1 MFSDAADGTA
11 ILARIEAL
19 WESPEAMAHQT
30 TLQPYDSF
38 NQVLEANVHP
48 RDWVNPKP
56 SGRYNL
62 VVIGGGTAGLVA
74 AMGAAGL
81 GARVAL
87 IERGLLGGDC
97 LNVGCVPSKALIS
110 SGRAAAWVRDAPR
123 FGVRPG
129 QSAEVDFSEVMERM
143 RRLRSSISPHDSAR
157 RFTEAG
163 IDVFLGQGSFVG
175 RNSIEVGDARL
186 EFKKAVIATGGRAAK
201 LSVPGAEEMEVL
213 TNESIFSLT
222 RLPRRLIVIG
232 GGPIGCEMAQSFA
245 RFGSQ
250 VTLIEKSAGVL
261 PRDDADAGTILQREM
276 SHDGVKFE
284 FSCNVVRLEQVDSKK
299 VVVVRRHDREFSI
312 EGDAILVAAGRI
324 PNVEGMGLELA
335 GVRYDLRHGVEVN
348 ERLQSSNR
356 NIYAAG
362 DVASRYRFTHAADFM
377 ARLVIRNALFLGRER
392 VSDLLIPWSTYTS
405 PEVAHVGITPQQV
418 SDAPDRITT
427 LTIQLSEVDRAI
439 LDGETNGFVRVYLR
453 RGSDRLLGA
462 TVVGAHAGDM
472 ISELTLAMKHQI
484 GLKQIASTIHPY
496 PTQAEAI
503 RKLGDQY
510 NRTRLTPTV
519 ASVMR
524 RWLAWTR

>member
-1 MFSDAADGTA
+1 MAYQTA
-11 ILARIEAL
+11 
-19 WESPEAMAHQT
+19 
-30 TLQPYDSF
+30 LQPYDSF

-110 SGRAAAWVRDAPR
+110 AARAAARVRDAPR
-123 FGVRPG
+123 FGVIAGP
-129 QSAEVDFSEVMERM
+129 SAEVDFPAVMERM

-157 RFTEAG
+157 RFTDAG
-163 IDVFLGQGSFVG
+163 IDVFLGQGNFVG
-175 RNSIEVGDARL
+175 RNSVAVGDAHL

-201 LSVPGAEEMEVL
+201 LSVPGTDKVQLL
-213 TNESIFSLT
+213 TNETIFSLT
-222 RLPRRLIVIG
+222 SLPRRLIVIG

-261 PRDDADAGTILQREM
+261 PRDDADAGAIVQREM
-276 SHDGVKFE
+276 SFDGVKFE
-284 FSCNVVRLEQVDSKK
+284 FSCDVVRVEQVDDAK
-299 VVVVRRHDREFSI
+299 VVVVRRGDREFKI
-312 EGDAILVAAGRI
+312 EGDAILVAAGRK
-324 PNVEGMGLELA
+324 PNVEGMGLEVA
-335 GVRYDLRHGVEVN
+335 GVRYDLQRGVEVN

-362 DVASRYRFTHAADFM
+362 DVASRFRFTHAADFM
-377 ARLVIRNALFLGRER
+377 ARLVIRNALFLGREKIG
-392 VSDLLIPWSTYTS
+392 DLLIPWSTYTS
-405 PEVAHVGITPQQV
+405 PEVAHVGITPEEV
-418 SDAPDRITT
+418 SAASDKITT

-439 LDGETNGFVRVYLR
+439 LDGETNGFVRVHLK
-453 RGSDRLLGA
+453 RGSDRILGA
-462 TVVGAHAGDM
+462 TVVATHAGDM
-472 ISELTLAMKHQI
+472 ISELTLAIKHRV

-519 ASVMR
+519 AAVMR